1 MIVRDEE
8 DVLARSI
15 ACALAVAD
23 EVIVVDTGSADGSA
37 AIARDAGAKVYDFEW
52 RDDFSAASNYSFS
65 LASGEYI
72 MWLDADDVIDGEDAE
87 QIRRLV
93 SEGGFDVAMLGYR
106 SGDLYYF
113 RERILR
119 RSMNFVWKGVVH
131 EVIEPR
137 GRVVYS
143 SAKIVHKKLKKGDPL
158 RNLFI
163 YQRHIAGG
171 MRLDGRQQFYY
182 GRELFYCAMYA
193 QAIAVLEQFLRGDGW
208 SVNKAEACRTLY
220 YCHRALGDGDRA
232 VSALTDAFLYLPPRA
247 QDCCL
252 LAAELFAQKNYAC
265 ARYWYEH
272 ALQSPERAE
281 EGGFVADGYSS
292 FIPLINL
299 VAVCVALGD
308 LPAAVRYN
316 ERAGA
321 LKPGHPSYL
330 ANAEYFKRTGAL
342 P

>member
-37 AIARDAGAKVYDFEW
+37 AIARAAGAKVYDFEW
-52 RDDFSAASNYSFS
+52 RDDFSAARNYSFS

-72 MWLDADDVIDGEDAE
+72 MWLDADDVIECEDAE

-93 SEGGFDVAMLGYR
+93 AEGGFDVAMLGYR

-143 SAKIVHKKLKKGDPL
+143 PAKIVHKKLKKGDPL

-193 QAIAVLEQFLRGDGW
+193 QAIAVLKQFLRGDGW
-208 SVNKAEACRTLY
+208 AVNKAEACRTLY
-220 YCHRALGDGDRA
+220 YCFGADGRVFISPAPRTGLLPARRGAVRAKKLRLRKVLVRARPAKPRAGGRGRVRSRRLFVLHSPHKPRRRVRRPRRFACRRA
-232 VSALTDAFLYLPPRA
+232 VQRARRRA
-247 QDCCL
+247 Q
-252 LAAELFAQKNYAC
+252 
-265 ARYWYEH
+265 
-272 ALQSPERAE
+272 
-281 EGGFVADGYSS
+281 
-292 FIPLINL
+292 
-299 VAVCVALGD
+299 
-308 LPAAVRYN
+308 
-316 ERAGA
+316 AGA
-321 LKPGHPSYL
+321 PFVPCQRRIL
-330 ANAEYFKRTGAL
+330 
-342 P
+342 